1 MLNPRSSSLLPILAV
16 VLVGAAAATPALAEA
31 AKTASKKLP
40 AVEEVVVVSEVDLTP
55 VTLASKLISA
65 DAFMKGGK
73 KFGKV
78 SDVVLDGDNRA
89 TALIVGVGGFLGFD
103 ETYVAVPMS
112 KVTIERD
119 GPAVKVVA
127 SITEAELKKAEH
139 SS

>member
-1 MLNPRSSSLLPILAV
+1 
-16 VLVGAAAATPALAEA
+16 
-31 AKTASKKLP
+31 
-40 AVEEVVVVSEVDLTP
+40 
-55 VTLASKLISA
+55 
-65 DAFMKGGK
+65 MKGGK